1 MIYLD
6 NQIKV
11 PKLSTMQGVII
22 PFYRLQGLAAV
33 INDKLLT
40 RDVDWSIDNNG
51 IFTLESSGQAYSTN
65 DLDEVTIG
73 IQYDFEIEPTDLV
86 ELGEPGMVK
95 RPEKMALYL
104 RDSGE
109 CAVTINDK
117 TNKFGKTLAQ
127 NERIDGEHQFT
138 TKGGFTS
145 NLKIN
150 FSGNGHKPFNL
161 LAIGVSASVRG

>member
-127 NERIDGEHQFT
+127 ALQV
-138 TKGGFTS
+138 
-145 NLKIN
+145 
-150 FSGNGHKPFNL
+150 SGNLSNMFICFL
-161 LAIGVSASVRG
+161 RCSCCCCAWAFSFFFFAARLSFFF